1 MFDSLHRVYKK
12 RKLRE
17 KFLLQGFIVILILIW
32 MQSIF
37 SKTST
42 WNDQRKTASI
52 ELLTQQQWLDRE
64 AQYAEALEKALEKV
78 EPSKT
83 FSAAQLSGTVD
94 AIIRS
99 IQLETKTDIDPVQ
112 TRNGEIFN
120 DHTMR
125 LRTNSISVN
134 EFIKLNENLKKHS
147 PYIAPKSIRIS
158 KNQRK
163 PEAMNIRFE
172 INSFDLKEKNI

>member
-52 ELLTQQQWLDRE
+52 ELLTQQQWLDR
-64 AQYAEALEKALEKV
+64 
-78 EPSKT
+78 
-83 FSAAQLSGTVD
+83 
-94 AIIRS
+94 
-99 IQLETKTDIDPVQ
+99 
-112 TRNGEIFN
+112 
-120 DHTMR
+120 
-125 LRTNSISVN
+125 
-134 EFIKLNENLKKHS
+134 KLNT
-147 PYIAPKSIRIS
+147 PK
-158 KNQRK
+158 
-163 PEAMNIRFE
+163 P
-172 INSFDLKEKNI
+172 